1 MKIPSFLVLSGLL
14 LTGSISVAH
23 AAEQDNLALLLSQLR
38 LLDAT
43 LQRAEKQAIVATDL
57 RFYFD
62 YPQAHADI
70 QAMRNGIEHYLTPSR
85 AQPRQVLPLAGT
97 YRQER
102 KP

>member
-1 MKIPSFLVLSGLL
+1 MKIPFFFVLSGLL
-14 LTGSISVAH
+14 LAGTVSVAH
-23 AAEQDNLALLLSQLR
+23 ATEQDNLALLLSQLR

-43 LQRAEKQAIVATDL
+43 LQRAEKQATVATDP

-70 QAMRNGIEHYLTPSR
+70 QAMRNGIKHYLTPSR
-85 AQPRQVLPLAGT
+85 AQPRQVLPLAGA